1 MMKSLK
7 LYIMLLAGASL
18 VAGCSDSFL
27 DSEPIT
33 GLTDAN
39 FYRTTRDAEMAIV
52 GCYDGLQMVYS
63 SGVAFPLASM
73 VLADE
78 AYGGTG
84 NNDGLGY
91 QQLDEFDLSRSPS
104 DLNVFEDNWKNYY
117 EALFRVNV
125 LLSKMGQIDWDGDEA
140 YRNSIEAQA
149 RFLRAY
155 FYFDMVRLW
164 EKVPLI
170 TEPTDENVP
179 QSEPEV
185 IYAQIAEDLLFAA
198 ENGSEVVSPGRVNK
212 WAAKSLLARV
222 YLFYTGY
229 YEAGDL
235 VGMVSK
241 AQALQGLEDVIAS
254 TKYGLVGYNDEK
266 AFSDLWPAASSWINE
281 AGDDL
286 ETSYAGKD
294 NKETV
299 FAIKHNITSDYDGNT
314 DGNHW
319 LVMFGLRE
327 QAFSP
332 YGRGWGGGTVSAK
345 LYNAFEA
352 EDVRRAAT
360 IIAVEEEGLDFDFS
374 GQREYTG
381 YANKKYTPMSMPDG
395 TDLAEA
401 NNATNHMIGQFQDY
415 VVIRYADVLLMAAEL
430 GSANAQTY
438 LDMVRTRAGL
448 ASKVANQANIM
459 AERRFEF
466 AMEGLRYWDLLR
478 QGIDVAADVLAE
490 SVTVLNGGTETTKVI
505 AKTNVLATRGFQMI
519 PYNQITLSDNVLKQN
534 QGWE

>member
-1 MMKSLK
+1 MKSLK
-7 LYIMLLAGASL
+7 LYIMLLAGATF
-18 VAGCSDSFL
+18 VGGCSDSFL

-33 GLTDAN
+33 ELTDAN

-63 SGVAFPLASM
+63 SGLAFPLASM

-78 AYGGTG
+78 AFGGTG
-84 NNDGLGY
+84 NNDDYKY
-91 QQLDEFDLSRSPS
+91 QQLDEFDLNRAPS
-104 DLNVFEDNWKNYY
+104 ELNVLEDNWKNYY
-117 EALFRVNV
+117 QALYRVNF
-125 LLSKMGQIDWDGDEA
+125 LLSKMDQIDWEGDEA
-140 YRNSIEAQA
+140 SRNSIESQA

-170 TEPTDENVP
+170 TEPTNENVP
-179 QSEPEV
+179 QSEPDV

-235 VGMVSK
+235 VGKVSK
-241 AQALQGLEDVIAS
+241 AQALQGLEDVIVS

-266 AFSDLWPAASSWINE
+266 AFSDLWPAASAWINE

-319 LVMFGLRE
+319 LVMLGMRE

-332 YGRGWGGGTVSAK
+332 YGRGWGGATVNPK
-345 LYNAFEA
+345 LYDAFEA
-352 EDVRRAAT
+352 DDLRKEAS
-360 IIAVEEEGLDFDFS
+360 IIAVEEEGLDFDNS

-381 YANKKYTPMSMPDG
+381 YTSKKYTPMAMPDG
-395 TDLAEA
+395 TDVAEA

-430 GSANAQTY
+430 GSANAQAY
-438 LDMVRTRAGL
+438 FDMVRARAGL
-448 ASKVANQANIM
+448 TSKVANQANIM
-459 AERRFEF
+459 TERRFEF
-466 AMEGLRYWDLLR
+466 ALEGLRYWDLLR
-478 QGIDVAADVLAE
+478 QGVDVAADVLAE
-490 SVTVLNGGTETTKVI
+490 SVTLLDGGAETTKI
-505 AKTNVLATRGFQMI
+505 ISSANVQATRGFQMI

-534 QGWE
+534 PGWE